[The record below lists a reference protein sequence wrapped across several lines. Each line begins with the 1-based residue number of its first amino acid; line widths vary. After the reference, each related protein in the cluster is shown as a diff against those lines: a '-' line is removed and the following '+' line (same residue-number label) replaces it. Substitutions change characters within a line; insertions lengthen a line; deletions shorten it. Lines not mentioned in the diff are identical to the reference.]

1 MTLPD
6 LRCVAG
12 IPVEPFTP
20 RNDVDPAH
28 SGCILQWYT
37 EARCR
42 DSGSGCRSA
51 GANLGERYM
60 HYQCVSLTLG
70 SDSDPD
76 STSNST
82 QVVID
87 VIDRGDLP

>member
-1 MTLPD
+1 
-6 LRCVAG
+6 
-12 IPVEPFTP
+12 
-20 RNDVDPAH
+20 
-28 SGCILQWYT
+28 
-37 EARCR
+37 
-42 DSGSGCRSA
+42 
-51 GANLGERYM
+51 M
-60 HYQCVSLTLG
+60 HYQCVSRTLG